1 MIQFRLHG
9 TLFQFPPRYVP
20 GHVISEPE
28 AGILNNQVVEAIRR
42 KFPRDQW
49 DLMDPLA
56 RQDQVR
62 DFFETHKFSV
72 RGVPLQDSFSTILQE
87 EAEKFAGGQGQGND
101 AEFIRQAL
109 VNPEVITRAQE
120 RYNAA
125 RLAAQVTLEEIFGL
139 GT

>member
-1 MIQFRLHG
+1 
-9 TLFQFPPRYVP
+9 
-20 GHVISEPE
+20 VISEPE